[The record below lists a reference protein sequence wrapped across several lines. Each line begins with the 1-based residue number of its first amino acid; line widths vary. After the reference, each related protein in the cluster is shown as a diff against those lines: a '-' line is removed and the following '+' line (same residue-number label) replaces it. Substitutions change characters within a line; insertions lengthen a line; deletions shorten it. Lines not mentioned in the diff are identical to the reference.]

1 MKRLLLSLSIIALS
15 TSAFAQEAA
24 DKKFQAGLVAGVGM
38 NFMKMST
45 TKLSA
50 DGIGSDL
57 TIGANMNFSFNES
70 IGITTGIEIDFETLK
85 YRPSGDAVYYHFRD
99 KAIIRA
105 VDVLPTDVLYEV
117 TTRKQ
122 KPIYISIPT
131 MLIFR
136 TKFIGY
142 FRYFGKF
149 GLRTSILGS
158 NKITDTGFEY
168 ALGDNPTLTTGISRN
183 NENMSAASEMLFI
196 KTTGGFAGGAEWNF
210 SGTTSLVAE
219 MGFYF
224 GLTKLYWDR
233 DDDVKEAEAG
243 YKDKQ
248 FLHQKDDTG
257 LVDNYF
263 SNGAT
268 HNQLRFKLSILF

>member
-1 MKRLLLSLSIIALS
+1 MKRLLQSLSIIALS
-15 TSAFAQEAA
+15 TSIFAQEAA
-24 DKKFQAGLVAGVGM
+24 DKKFQAGLVFGTGM

-45 TKLSA
+45 NKLVA
-50 DGIGSDL
+50 DGIGSDV
-57 TIGANMNFSFNES
+57 TIGANMNFSFNDA
-70 IGITTGIEIDFETLK
+70 IGITTGIEIDFETFK
-85 YRPSGDAVYYHFRD
+85 YRPSGNAVYYHFRD
-99 KAIIRA
+99 KDIVRQ
-105 VDVLPTDVLYEV
+105 VDLEASDVLYELQ
-117 TTRKQ
+117 TRKQ

-131 MLIFR
+131 MFIFR

-168 ALGDNPTLTTGISRN
+168 AIGDNPVLTSGTSRN
-183 NENMSAASEMLFI
+183 NENMSAASELIFI
-196 KTTGGFAGGAEWNF
+196 KTVGGFAGGAEWNF

-224 GLTKLYWDR
+224 GITPLYWDR
-233 DDDVKEAEAG
+233 TVG
-243 YKDKQ
+243 NNQDKQ

-257 LVDNYF
+257 TENDYF

-268 HNQLRFKLSILF
+268 HNQLRFKVSILF

>member
-1 MKRLLLSLSIIALS
+1 MFKISTMKRLTLSLSIIALS
-15 TSAFAQEAA
+15 TLVFAQEAA
-24 DKKFQAGLVAGVGM
+24 DKKIQAGLVTGVGM

-50 DGIGSDL
+50 DGLGSDV
-57 TIGANMNFSFNES
+57 TIGANMNFSFNDA

-85 YRPSGDAVYYHFRD
+85 YQSAGDPVFYHFRD
-99 KAIIRA
+99 KAIISA
-105 VDVLPTDVLYEV
+105 KDVVATDVLYELQ
-117 TTRKQ
+117 TRKQ
-122 KPIYISIPT
+122 KPLYISIPT

-158 NKITDTGFEY
+158 NKVTDTGFEY
-168 ALGDNPTLTTGISRN
+168 ALGDNPALTSGTARN
-183 NENMSAASEMLFI
+183 NENMSAASEMIFI
-196 KTTGGFAGGAEWNF
+196 KTVGGFAGGAEWNF
-210 SGTTSLVAE
+210 TGTTSLVAE

-224 GLTKLYWDR
+224 GITPLYWDR
-233 DDDVKEAEAG
+233 NDGKNE
-243 YKDKQ
+243 DKQ
-248 FLHQKDDTG
+248 FLHQRDLTG
-257 LVDNYF
+257 TVSDYF